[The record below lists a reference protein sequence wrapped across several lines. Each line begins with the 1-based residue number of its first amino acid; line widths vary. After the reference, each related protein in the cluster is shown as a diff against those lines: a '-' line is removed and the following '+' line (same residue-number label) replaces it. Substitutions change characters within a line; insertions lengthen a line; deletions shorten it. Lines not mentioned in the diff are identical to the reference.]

1 MTEIITTQQFFLGL
15 GYLAAGLGAGIV
27 VYAAT
32 GAIAKIVAAAV
43 EGTARQP
50 EAADAIKK
58 NMQLNVFLIE
68 GLGVVGLLVLI
79 MIVLNLGLKAIPSA
93 NAAAD
98 APAAT
103 ASAH

>member
-1 MTEIITTQQFFLGL
+1 MMEVITTQQFFLGL

-27 VYAAT
+27 VYGAT

-50 EAADAIKK
+50 EAAASIKS

-79 MIVLNLGLKAIPSA
+79 MIVLNLGLKAVPA
-93 NAAAD
+93 T
-98 APAAT
+98 APAAPAT
-103 ASAH
+103 VGAVH

>member
-1 MTEIITTQQFFLGL
+1 MTEIITSQQFFLGL

-32 GAIAKIVAAAV
+32 SAIAKIVSAAV

-50 EAADAIKK
+50 EAAAAIKS

-79 MIVLNLGLKAIPSA
+79 MIALNLGLKAVPNA
-93 NAAAD
+93 GAAAQ
-98 APAAT
+98 APVAA
-103 ASAH
+103 AH

>member
-1 MTEIITTQQFFLGL
+1 MTELITTQQFFLGL
-15 GYLAAGLGAGIV
+15 GYLAAGLGAGLV
-27 VYAAT
+27 VYGAT

-50 EAADAIKK
+50 EAAASIKS

-79 MIVLNLGLKAIPSA
+79 MIVLNLGLKAVPQSVETP
-93 NAAAD
+93 AAVS
-98 APAAT
+98 APAA
-103 ASAH
+103 H

>member
-1 MTEIITTQQFFLGL
+1 MTEIITSQQFFLGL

-32 GAIAKIVAAAV
+32 GAIAKIVSAAV

-50 EAADAIKK
+50 EAANAIRS

-79 MIVLNLGLKAIPSA
+79 MIVLNLGLKAVPTP
-93 NAAAD
+93 AAAPTAAV
-98 APAAT
+98 APP
-103 ASAH
+103 H

>member
-1 MTEIITTQQFFLGL
+1 MTEIITMQQLFLGM

-27 VYAAT
+27 VYSAT

-50 EAADAIKK
+50 EAANSIKS

-68 GLGVVGLLVLI
+68 GLGVIGLLVLI
-79 MIVLNLGLKAIPSA
+79 MIVLNLGLKPI
-93 NAAAD
+93 
-98 APAAT
+98 PAAST
-103 ASAH
+103 ASAPVAEAAQH